1 MVQGQPTTSTVN
13 NSLGIQY
20 QTGFTIMCRVD
31 CGAMYK
37 LFGSSC
43 STADVRLVRLTHPP
57 ICWFL
62 RWRVCQS
69 LLLNK
74 LKLEKKIHS
83 GSQQCLHTWNNN
95 TDNWQI
101 YIINQSFGAHPLQ

>member
-57 ICWFL
+57 IN
-62 RWRVCQS
+62 
-69 LLLNK
+69 LLVS
-74 LKLEKKIHS
+74 EVEGMS
-83 GSQQCLHTWNNN
+83 ESPAQ
-95 TDNWQI
+95 
-101 YIINQSFGAHPLQ
+101 